1 MCSITENDPSKGGD
15 FACAQS
21 GCRACQDALVRA
33 HSGLIHTLL
42 QQVAHAGVPYAE
54 LVQAGRLALWRA
66 ALHFDPQRGVQFA
79 TYAGVAVERALWATV
94 HAGWRASDLAEPVMA
109 APESGTPLSQLF
121 AVRSAV
127 QAAVAQLPTR
137 LQAVVRALYGLDG
150 QEPCTQVALGRAW
163 GVSGE
168 RIRQLHVQALVIL
181 RHPGLSAD
189 LYALC
194 APDGRAAYLQALRH
208 NRTWQRRR
216 RR

>member
-42 QQVAHAGVPYAE
+42 RQVAHAGVPYAE

-66 ALHFDPQRGVQFA
+66 ALHFDPQRGVQFT
-79 TYAGVAVERALWATV
+79 TYAGVAVERALWATA
-94 HAGWRASDLAEPVMA
+94 HAGQRASALAEPVMA
-109 APESGTPLSQLF
+109 APESGTPLSQLL

-127 QAAVAQLPTR
+127 QAVVAQLPTR
-137 LQAVVRALYGLDG
+137 LHAVVRAMYGLDG

-163 GVSGE
+163 GVSNE

-181 RHPGLSAD
+181 RQPGLSAD

-194 APDGRAAYLQALRH
+194 AQDGRAAYLQALRH

>member
-42 QQVAHAGVPYAE
+42 RQVAHAGVPYAE

-66 ALHFDPQRGVQFA
+66 ALHFAPQRGVQFA

-94 HAGWRASDLAEPVMA
+94 HAGRRASALAGPVMA
-109 APESGTPLSQLF
+109 APESGAPLSQLL

-127 QAAVAQLPTR
+127 QAAVMQLPTR
-137 LQAVVRALYGLDG
+137 LQEVVRALYGLDG
-150 QEPCTQVALGRAW
+150 QAPCTQVALGRAW

-168 RIRQLHVQALVIL
+168 RIRQLRVQALAIL
-181 RHPGLSAD
+181 RQPGLSAD